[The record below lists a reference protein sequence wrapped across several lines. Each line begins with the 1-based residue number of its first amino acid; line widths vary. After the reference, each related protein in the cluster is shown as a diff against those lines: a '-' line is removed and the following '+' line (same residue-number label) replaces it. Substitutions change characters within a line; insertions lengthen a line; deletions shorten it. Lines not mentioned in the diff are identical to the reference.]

1 MDEAWQLRNAV
12 VYLQRGRHDKDYWG
26 KEAQVTEEELA
37 KALSKFLIEH
47 RNQRLTDVE
56 KEMLKVAVDQS
67 RNWQELLAV
76 MMVAG
81 MKN

>member
-1 MDEAWQLRNAV
+1 MKNTM
-12 VYLQRGRHDKDYWG
+12 
-26 KEAQVTEEELA
+26 TEEELA

-56 KEMLKVAVDQS
+56 KEMLKAAVDQS

-76 MMVAG
+76 MIVAG

>member
-1 MDEAWQLRNAV
+1 M
-12 VYLQRGRHDKDYWG
+12 K
-26 KEAQVTEEELA
+26 KTVTEEELA

-56 KEMLKVAVDQS
+56 KDLLKQAVDQS

-81 MKN
+81 MK

>member
-1 MDEAWQLRNAV
+1 MKNTM
-12 VYLQRGRHDKDYWG
+12 
-26 KEAQVTEEELA
+26 TEEELA

-47 RNQRLTDVE
+47 QNQRLTDVE
-56 KEMLKVAVDQS
+56 KEMLKAAVDQS

-81 MKN
+81 MK